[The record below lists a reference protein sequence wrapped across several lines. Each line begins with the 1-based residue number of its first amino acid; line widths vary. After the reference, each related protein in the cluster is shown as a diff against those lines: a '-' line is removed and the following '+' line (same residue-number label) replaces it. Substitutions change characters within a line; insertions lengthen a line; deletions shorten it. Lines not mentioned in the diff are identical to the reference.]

1 MRLKALLSW
10 LSIALVM
17 VCGLQMAIA
26 GGQKSKEVTLTSYA
40 VPNDWKEGGQ
50 ALYDAF
56 MKKNPNIKVE
66 DIPYTTD
73 SLTFL
78 RTRGAVNDLPDV
90 HEINNDEAGLLF
102 AKEGKLMDLRDLEAA
117 KHVYPT
123 LLKEYT
129 ISSGLVF
136 GFTQGSS
143 TAFIYYNKELFK
155 ELGLEVPTNFDD
167 FIAVCE
173 KIKAKGIAPI
183 GLAGQDPWNTE
194 FAFDWIYANQVAVT
208 LGPGEY
214 QKKLADGSFSLNN
227 PEGIEVF
234 KKIKKLSSYFQ
245 KGVTSA
251 SETST
256 QDLFAQK
263 KVAMTL
269 AGSWNAAL
277 AEKSGFAGAI
287 FPPFGK
293 KGAVQ
298 WVVNSP
304 ESAIGASNTHT
315 APEYVDAKKKFLE
328 FWFSPEGYQLMQ
340 NARGNIPSIDNAIN
354 VKIMPDIQALLP
366 VLGKNPSIPFL
377 MNTYST
383 AASDVFIS
391 TLSGIFIGST
401 APETAAKKIT
411 EAIRANPKSK

>member
-1 MRLKALLSW
+1 MNGHVKTAIVGAFSVLLALTAMSC
-10 LSIALVM
+10 AV
-17 VCGLQMAIA
+17 
-26 GGQKSKEVTLTSYA
+26 KPKEITLTSYA
-40 VPNDWKEGGQ
+40 VPNDWKAGGQ

-56 MKKNPNIKVE
+56 MKKYPNIKIE
-66 DIPYTTD
+66 DVPYTTD

-90 HEINNDEAGLLF
+90 HEINNDESGLLF
-102 AKEGKLMDLRDLEAA
+102 AKEGKLMDLKGLAAA

-129 ISSGLVF
+129 IASGLVF

-143 TAFIYYNKELFK
+143 TAFIYYNKDLFK
-155 ELGLEVPTNFDD
+155 EMGLQVPTNLDD
-167 FIAVCE
+167 FFAVCD
-173 KIKAKGIAPI
+173 KIKAKGITPI

-194 FAFDWIYANQVAVT
+194 FPFDWIYANQVAVT
-208 LGPGEY
+208 LGPGGY
-214 QKKLADGSFSLNN
+214 QKQLQDGKFSLDN

-234 KKIKKLSSYFQ
+234 KKIKQLSSYFQ
-245 KGVTSA
+245 KGVTND

-256 QDLFAQK
+256 QDLFAKK
-263 KVAMTL
+263 KVAMTF

-277 AEKSGFAGAI
+277 AEQAGFTGAI

-293 KGAVQ
+293 KGAEQ

-315 APEYVDAKKKFLE
+315 TPEYVDAKKKFLE
-328 FWFSPEGYQLMQ
+328 FWFSPEGYQFMQ

-366 VLGKNPSIPFL
+366 TLGKNPSIPFL
-377 MNTYST
+377 MNTYSS

-391 TLSGIFIGST
+391 TLSGVFIGST
-401 APETAAKKIT
+401 KPEDAARKISA
-411 EAIRANPKSK
+411 AILANPKSK

>member
-1 MRLKALLSW
+1 MKRHAQALFIL
-10 LSIALVM
+10 
-17 VCGLQMAIA
+17 AIA
-26 GGQKSKEVTLTSYA
+26 VLLAFSLASCKVKPKEVTLTSYA

-50 ALYDAF
+50 ELYAAF
-56 MKKNPNIKVE
+56 MKKYPNIKIE

-102 AKEGKLMDLRDLEAA
+102 AKEGKLMDLKALSAA

-136 GFTQGSS
+136 GFPQGSS
-143 TAFIYYNKELFK
+143 TAFIYYNKDLFK
-155 ELGLEVPTNFDD
+155 ELGLNVPTNFDD
-167 FIAVCE
+167 FIIVCE
-173 KIKAKGIAPI
+173 KIKAKGITPI

-194 FAFDWIYANQVAVT
+194 FPFDWIYANQVAVA
-208 LGPGEY
+208 LGVGEY
-214 QKKLADGSFSLNN
+214 QRKIQDGSFNLDN

-234 KKIKKLSSYFQ
+234 KKIKTLSGFFQ
-245 KGVTSA
+245 KGVTND

-256 QDLFAQK
+256 QDLFAKK

-277 AEKSGFAGAI
+277 AERAGFAGAI
-287 FPPFGK
+287 FPPFGRRD
-293 KGAVQ
+293 AQQ

-304 ESAIGASNTHT
+304 ESAIGASNTHMT
-315 APEYVDAKKKFLE
+315 PEYVDAKTKFLD
-328 FWFSPEGYQLMQ
+328 FWFSPEGYQFMQ

-383 AASDVFIS
+383 AASDVFIAS
-391 TLSGIFIGST
+391 LSGIFIGST
-401 APETAAKKIT
+401 SPEAAAKKIS
-411 EAIRANPKSK
+411 EAIKANPKTR

>member
-1 MRLKALLSW
+1 MKR
-10 LSIALVM
+10 
-17 VCGLQMAIA
+17 GLQAVFLIA
-26 GGQKSKEVTLTSYA
+26 CTVLLAVSLVSCKVKPKEVTLTSYA

-50 ALYDAF
+50 ELYNAF
-56 MKKNPNIKVE
+56 MKKFPNIKIE

-78 RTRGAVNDLPDV
+78 RTRGAVNDLPDI

-102 AKEGKLMDLRDLEAA
+102 AKEGKLMDLKALPAA

-123 LLKEYT
+123 LLKEFT

-136 GFTQGSS
+136 GFPQGSS
-143 TAFIYYNKELFK
+143 TAFIYYNKELFN
-155 ELGLEVPTNFDD
+155 ELGLEAPTDFDEL
-167 FIAVCE
+167 IAVCE
-173 KIKAKGIAPI
+173 KIKAKGITPI

-194 FAFDWIYANQVAVT
+194 FPFDWIFANQVAVT

-214 QKKLADGSFSLNN
+214 QKKLQDGSFSLDN
-227 PEGIEVF
+227 PESIEVF
-234 KKIKKLSSYFQ
+234 RKIKKLSSFFQ
-245 KGVTSA
+245 KGVTND

-256 QDLFAQK
+256 QDLFAKK

-277 AEKSGFAGAI
+277 AERAGFAGAI

-293 KGAVQ
+293 KGAEQ

-315 APEYVDAKKKFLE
+315 APEYVDAKTKFLD
-328 FWFSPEGYQLMQ
+328 FWFSPEGYQYMQ
-340 NARGNIPSIDNAIN
+340 NARGNIPSIDNAVN

-366 VLGKNPSIPFL
+366 ILGKNPSIPFL

-383 AASDVFIS
+383 AASDVFIAS
-391 TLSGIFIGST
+391 LSGVFIGST
-401 APETAAKKIT
+401 SPETAAKRIS
-411 EAIRANPKSK
+411 EAIKANPKIR

>member
-1 MRLKALLSW
+1 MKRQAQAVFVIAVSVVLPFLLVSCKA
-10 LSIALVM
+10 
-17 VCGLQMAIA
+17 
-26 GGQKSKEVTLTSYA
+26 KPKEVTLTSYA

-50 ALYDAF
+50 ALYAAF
-56 MKKNPNIKVE
+56 MKKYPNIKIE
-66 DIPYTTD
+66 DVPYTTD

-78 RTRGAVNDLPDV
+78 RTRAAVNDLPDI
-90 HEINNDEAGLLF
+90 HEINNDESGLLF
-102 AKEGKLMDLRDLEAA
+102 AKEGKLMDLKGLEAA

-143 TAFIYYNKELFK
+143 TAFIYYNKDIFK

-167 FIAVCE
+167 FIAVCQ
-173 KIKAKGIAPI
+173 KIKAKGITPI

-194 FAFDWIYANQVAVT
+194 FAFDWIYANQVAVK

-214 QKKLADGSFSLNN
+214 QKMLQDGSFSLDN

-234 KKIKKLSSYFQ
+234 KKIKKLSSFFQ
-245 KGVTSA
+245 RGVTNET
-251 SETST
+251 ETST
-256 QDLFAQK
+256 QDLFAKK

-277 AEKSGFAGAI
+277 AERAG
-287 FPPFGK
+287 FPPFGN
-293 KGAVQ
+293 KGAEQ

-315 APEYVDAKKKFLE
+315 APEYVDAKTKFLE
-328 FWFSPEGYQLMQ
+328 FWFSPEGYQFMQ
-340 NARGNIPSIDNAIN
+340 NARGNIPSIDNAIG

-366 VLGKNPSIPFL
+366 VLGKNPSIPFML
-377 MNTYST
+377 NTYST
-383 AASDVFIS
+383 AASDVFIA

-401 APETAAKKIT
+401 TPETAAKKVT
-411 EAIRANPKSK
+411 EIIKANPKTK

>member
-1 MRLKALLSW
+1 MKRPLRTLFL
-10 LSIALVM
+10 IAL
-17 VCGLQMAIA
+17 A
-26 GGQKSKEVTLTSYA
+26 GVLVFSLASCTGKPKEITLTSYA

-50 ALYDAF
+50 ALYAAF
-56 MKKNPNIKVE
+56 MKKYPNIKIE
-66 DIPYTTD
+66 DVPYTTD

-102 AKEGKLMDLRDLEAA
+102 AKEGKLMDLRNLPAA

-155 ELGLEVPTNFDD
+155 EMGLEVPTNFDD
-167 FIAVCE
+167 FIAVCD
-173 KIKAKGIAPI
+173 KIKAKGITPI

-194 FAFDWIYANQVAVT
+194 FPFDWIYANQIAVK
-208 LGPGEY
+208 LGAGGY
-214 QKKLADGSFSLNN
+214 QKSLQDGSFSLDN

-245 KGVTSA
+245 KGVTND

-256 QDLFAQK
+256 QDLFAKK

-277 AEKSGFAGAI
+277 AERAGFAGAI
-287 FPPFGK
+287 FPPFGN
-293 KGAVQ
+293 KGAEQ

-315 APEYVDAKKKFLE
+315 SPEYVDAKTKFLNW
-328 FWFSPEGYQLMQ
+328 WFSPEGYQFMQ

-366 VLGKNPSIPFL
+366 ILGKNPSIPFL
-377 MNTYST
+377 MNTYSS
-383 AASDVFIS
+383 AASDVFIA
-391 TLSGIFIGST
+391 TLSGIFIGSS
-401 APETAAKKIT
+401 APEIAAKKIS
-411 EAIRANPKSK
+411 EAIKANPKTK